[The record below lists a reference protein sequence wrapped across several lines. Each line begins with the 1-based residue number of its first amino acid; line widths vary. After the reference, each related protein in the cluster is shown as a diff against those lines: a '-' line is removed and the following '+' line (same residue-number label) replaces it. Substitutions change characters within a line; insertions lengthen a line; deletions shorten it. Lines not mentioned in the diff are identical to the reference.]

1 MGADRTIAAARAAQ
15 TQGRTAPR
23 ARSLRADGHSVRAA
37 YRHAMGAAAAGD
49 GLRLRHDLLASA
61 ARLAEGGN
69 LATTLGTLAQHPGP
83 GRGHR
88 LVQGADRFLLGPRRF
103 WGVCTGPNPTDRAK
117 NGSKRHVIT
126 DARGTPLAIVHT
138 GANRNDCNMAIALVD
153 AIPPIQG
160 PRGRPR
166 KRPDTVYADRGYDY
180 DQRVR
185 QPLRDRGIVP
195 VIARKNTGHGSGLG
209 VFRLFVEST
218 HRWR

>member
-1 MGADRTIAAARAAQ
+1 M
-15 TQGRTAPR
+15 
-23 ARSLRADGHSVRAA
+23 
-37 YRHAMGAAAAGD
+37 
-49 GLRLRHDLLASA
+49 
-61 ARLAEGGN
+61 
-69 LATTLGTLAQHPGP
+69 
-83 GRGHR
+83 
-88 LVQGADRFLLGPRRF
+88 
-103 WGVCTGPNPTDRAK
+103 
-117 NGSKRHVIT
+117 IT

-180 DQRVR
+180 DQKVR

-209 VFRLFVEST
+209 VFRWFVEAT
-218 HRWR
+218 HSWLFLYRRLRVRYEKRDDIHQAFLTIGCLLICWNKVQRFC